1 METWLLIILM
11 LDATLRVAAPLMLAA
26 MAGLFSER
34 AGIID
39 ISLEGKMLAAAFAA
53 GAAAYAT
60 GSPWAAMLAALAIS
74 CMLAL
79 LHSYA
84 TVTHRGDQ
92 VVSGLAANMLA
103 AGLTVT
109 LGIAWFKQGGNTP
122 PLEQAARFSSIEFPS
137 MSWLEAVPLIGPYV
151 SVVYHELISGHN
163 LLVYLALLTV
173 PLTAWVLLR
182 TRFGLQLRS
191 VGEAPN
197 AADTAGISVVAK
209 RYQAQLVAGLLCGV
223 AGCYLA
229 IAYSANFVPH
239 MTAGKGYIAL
249 AAMIFGKWRPW
260 PAMAACLLF
269 GFFEALAARLQG
281 VEIEGVGQLPSDLIT
296 SLPYILTV
304 ILLAGFIGK
313 ATAPAAVGTPYV
325 KGR

>member
-1 METWLLIILM
+1 
-11 LDATLRVAAPLMLAA
+11 
-26 MAGLFSER
+26 
-34 AGIID
+34 
-39 ISLEGKMLAAAFAA
+39 
-53 GAAAYAT
+53 
-60 GSPWAAMLAALAIS
+60 
-74 CMLAL
+74 
-79 LHSYA
+79 
-84 TVTHRGDQ
+84 
-92 VVSGLAANMLA
+92 
-103 AGLTVT
+103 
-109 LGIAWFKQGGNTP
+109 
-122 PLEQAARFSSIEFPS
+122 
-137 MSWLEAVPLIGPYV
+137 MSWLDAVPLIGPYV
-151 SVVYHELISGHN
+151 GVVYHELISGHN

-281 VEIEGVGQLPSDLIT
+281 VEIAGVGQLPSDLIT